1 MAASLQ
7 AASFL
12 CSDFTT
18 RNLLGVTED
27 DSQHSLIT
35 CRGVVKR
42 YNVSD
47 RKQVGSW
54 TTKSWNPFTTAAVRD
69 TKSGKI
75 IAVINKTSLTQW
87 TDDEDNIDNL
97 KKYNFKDD
105 IERLVVAGEQVYIV
119 FVNGRVKEL
128 SEALKSRKINSDPL
142 LEEGEVIQEAWVLPD
157 INRSVVLCTG
167 PDGFQLSCMSLSD
180 QDNVEYERIPLHYHD
195 AMLTGV
201 CVVNPARL
209 ITLWSTGDLCNYDL
223 GSFSGM
229 HCPGLKMAT
238 VKELWITRN
247 TKILPLSEQH
257 MAIISMDNAG
267 EGGMVSL
274 WDLTF
279 SMVVSTRKLKMYHDP
294 PLGWLTSESIVTT
307 DGAALV
313 LLPYT
318 LSQSSLATVF
328 GSKISG
334 CTAAM
339 NDACVGWDNDGPV
352 PEALSTIYSDKSFAL
367 QQVIRDLNKGV
378 IAESLIAK
386 ELVQALLQ
394 KKQLKLIDEMLST
407 FESVPESSLVD
418 ILDFYIR
425 SSDTV
430 FDNILKRDLPSPP
443 PLPESELDSEEPV
456 AKNPFSAAKGYFICH
471 VLRRPFTTTQLVQ
484 ELPRMTFSN
493 ALLLIQ
499 YLHYLLTTG
508 QYANLHTDVSTCTEL
523 TTSNFEGL
531 LIPNTPASQNETTKS
546 SGPVFPSVSVCSQW
560 LSYLLDT
567 HYHQLVMTS
576 EVEIHK
582 LLLACMQDVA
592 MLKEFLE
599 ALEDT
604 QPLVKRVIEGKVL
617 PTTQAAAGYSMERL
631 IIT

>member
-1 MAASLQ
+1 KVSSMAASLQ
-7 AASFL
+7 ASSFL

-35 CRGVVKR
+35 CRGVVRR

-54 TTKSWNPFTTAAVRD
+54 TTKSWNPFTAAAVRD

-87 TDDEDNIDNL
+87 NNDDDNIDNV
-97 KKYNFKDD
+97 KKYNFKDA
-105 IERLVVAGEQVYIV
+105 IERLVVAGEQVYVV

-128 SEALKSRKINSDPL
+128 SAAFKSRKINSDPL
-142 LEEGEVIQEAWVLPD
+142 LEEGQVIQDVWVLPD
-157 INRSVVLCTG
+157 IKKSVVLSTG
-167 PDGFQLSCMSLSD
+167 PDGYQLSCMSLSD
-180 QDNVEYERIPLHYHD
+180 DNVEYERFPLHYHD
-195 AMLTGV
+195 AALTGV

-223 GSFSGM
+223 GSFNGM
-229 HCPGLKMAT
+229 RCPGVKMAT
-238 VKELWITRN
+238 VKELCITRN
-247 TKILPLSEQH
+247 TKLLPLSEQH
-257 MAIISMDNAG
+257 MAIIGMDKAG
-267 EGGMVSL
+267 EGGMVAL

-279 SMVVSTRKLKMYHDP
+279 SMVVSSRKLKMYHDP
-294 PLGWLTSESIVTT
+294 PLGWLTSESIVVT

-328 GSKISG
+328 GSKISE

-339 NDACVGWDNDGPV
+339 TDACVGWDNDGPK
-352 PEALSTIYSDKSFAL
+352 PEALSTLYSEKSPTL
-367 QQVIRDLNKGV
+367 QLAIRDLNKGV
-378 IAESLIAK
+378 LAESLIAK
-386 ELVQALLQ
+386 ELVPVLLQ
-394 KKQLKLIDEMLST
+394 RKQPKLIDEMLST

-418 ILDFYIR
+418 ILDFYIK
-425 SSDTV
+425 SSDSV
-430 FDNILKRDLPSPP
+430 FDNILTQTLPSLPP
-443 PLPESELDSEEPV
+443 MPEPDPDREEPV

-499 YLHYLLTTG
+499 YLHFLLTTG
-508 QYANLHTDVSTCTEL
+508 QAGLHADGTCTEL
-523 TTSNFEGL
+523 IATNFQG
-531 LIPNTPASQNETTKS
+531 LIPNTVSASQDEDSKS
-546 SGPVFPSVSVCSQW
+546 SPVFPSVSVCSQW

-576 EVEIHK
+576 EVDIHK
-582 LLLACMQDVA
+582 LLLACLQDIT
-592 MLKEFLE
+592 MLRDFLE

-604 QPLVKRVIEGKVL
+604 QPLVKRVMEGKVL
-617 PTTQAAAGYSMERL
+617 PTTQAAAAYSMERL
-631 IIT
+631 IIA